1 MVSTPDFLL
10 TFFTDVVCAVID
22 YPQLAEAAKELGVDI
37 RIAYGEAL
45 AEKEDEERESDRYC
59 KLFDFLSHQKE
70 EAELSTLV
78 LDRAKDYVELNEQV
92 EVGSI
97 I

>member
-1 MVSTPDFLL
+1 MI
-10 TFFTDVVCAVID
+10 ID

-59 KLFDFLSHQKE
+59 
-70 EAELSTLV
+70 
-78 LDRAKDYVELNEQV
+78 
-92 EVGSI
+92 
-97 I
+97 